1 MRIGSWDEAKE
12 AGLREAEKRLNAKV
26 EKCWVDSISLE
37 PKPVGGLWNVRLE
50 LQLRKGLRKKLVK
63 VSMSL
68 DPETGEVKEFKA
80 AGSERAF

>member
-12 AGLREAEKRLNAKV
+12 AGLREAEKRLNAKI
-26 EKCWVDSISLE
+26 KKYWVDSISLE
-37 PKPVGGLWNVRLE
+37 PNPVGGLWSVRLE
-50 LQLRKGLRKKLVK
+50 LQLRKGLGKRLVR
-63 VSMSL
+63 VSMRL

>member
-12 AGLREAEKRLNAKV
+12 VGLREAEKRLNARI
-26 EKCWVDSISLE
+26 ERYWVDSISLE
-37 PKPVGGLWNVRLE
+37 PKPMGGLWNVRLE
-50 LQLRKGLRKKLVK
+50 LQLRKGLGKRLVR
-63 VSMSL
+63 VSMRL